1 MNLTIVILDFGVR
14 LYGGSKLSLDMC
26 TVALKHLSKCL
37 LQMQKMLKK
46 KRKEKKEIKPEPN
59 FLLMD
64 NNFGGSV

>member
-37 LQMQKMLKK
+37 LQMQKMLKTK
-46 KRKEKKEIKPEPN
+46 IKPVPN

>member
-14 LYGGSKLSLDMC
+14 LYGGSKLSLD
-26 TVALKHLSKCL
+26 TVYGGSKTPL
-37 LQMQKMLKK
+37 KMLATDAKNATKK
-46 KRKEKKEIKPEPN
+46 IEPDPN